1 MVGSE
6 VNLLKLLVFFFFFF
20 FFPEFFRLDKTD
32 LPFAGNVN
40 RNVKQISI
48 SAFKWCKNK
57 LKPENLDSTNLY
69 LYMWNG
75 KKWFPWAMSE
85 QNKRIHLRKDKD
97 NSQHEV
103 FRTRN
108 KPEEKNEKQDWRYS
122 GRKHENTL
130 WLKGDFSFLK
140 QQQQRTKKKN
150 KSRIY

>member
-1 MVGSE
+1 M
-6 VNLLKLLVFFFFFF
+6 
-20 FFPEFFRLDKTD
+20 
-32 LPFAGNVN
+32 
-40 RNVKQISI
+40 
-48 SAFKWCKNK
+48 
-57 LKPENLDSTNLY
+57 DSTNLY
-69 LYMWNG
+69 LYMWNR

-108 KPEEKNEKQDWRYS
+108 KPEEKNEKQDRRYS

-140 QQQQRTKKKN
+140 QQQQRTKKKIKAGFIRLMN
-150 KSRIY
+150 KLYPPMRLVCKSASKNTSSLTMHRIDLLKKWNS

>member
-1 MVGSE
+1 M
-6 VNLLKLLVFFFFFF
+6 
-20 FFPEFFRLDKTD
+20 
-32 LPFAGNVN
+32 
-40 RNVKQISI
+40 
-48 SAFKWCKNK
+48 
-57 LKPENLDSTNLY
+57 DSTNLY

-108 KPEEKNEKQDWRYS
+108 KPEEKNEKQDRRYS

-140 QQQQRTKKKN
+140 QQQQRTKKKIKAGFIRLMN
-150 KSRIY
+150 KLYPPMRLVCKSASKNTSSLTMHRIDLFKKWNS